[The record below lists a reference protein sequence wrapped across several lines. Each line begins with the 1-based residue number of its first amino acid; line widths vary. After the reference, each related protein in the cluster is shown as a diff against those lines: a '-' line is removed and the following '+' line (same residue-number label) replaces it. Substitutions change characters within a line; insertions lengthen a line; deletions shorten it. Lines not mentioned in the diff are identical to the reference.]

1 MRFFFAR
8 QVFLPILTEMKIVHV
23 SSEQHPFI
31 KTGGLADVVES
42 LSRHTAKQGH
52 EVISFLP
59 LYRAVR
65 ESEWFAKAQRR
76 HSIFLQLGDEAFE
89 GEVYRLKLG
98 RRLALYL
105 IGRDEFFDRSYP
117 YGTKV
122 RDYSDNDAR
131 FIFFCKAVVDTL
143 LRENFHADI
152 LHCHDWQSA
161 LVPIFARV
169 EEAYKGLQVGM
180 RSLLTIHN
188 LAFQG
193 VFPDR
198 AFDLTNLPSAFFS
211 IDGLEYYGQVNFLK
225 SGILFADGVTT
236 VSPNY
241 AKEILLPQFGCGLE
255 GVLQQR
261 QSELHAILNGIDT
274 NAWNPK
280 TDIHIP
286 VNYTVRNLDRK
297 RDNKEALLKRVNLP
311 KRPGAPLYGLVSRL
325 TDQKGIDFI
334 LKQRSFWAKNNVQ
347 LVALGKGDAKLE
359 KGLKRLGQ
367 KFPQKVHAC
376 FDYDEA
382 LSHLIQAGADF
393 FLIPSR
399 FEPCGLNQMYSQ
411 RYGTLPM
418 VSRVGGLVDTVV
430 DALEDPESGTGIVFS
445 PNEKGLGKGLE
456 QSLKLYADAKRYR
469 KIQRNAMAR
478 DFSWGI
484 SARDYENLYTELL
497 FGDSQTFSP

>member
-198 AFDLTNLPSAFFS
+198 GPS
-211 IDGLEYYGQVNFLK
+211 I
-225 SGILFADGVTT
+225 
-236 VSPNY
+236 
-241 AKEILLPQFGCGLE
+241 
-255 GVLQQR
+255 
-261 QSELHAILNGIDT
+261 
-274 NAWNPK
+274 
-280 TDIHIP
+280 
-286 VNYTVRNLDRK
+286 
-297 RDNKEALLKRVNLP
+297 
-311 KRPGAPLYGLVSRL
+311 
-325 TDQKGIDFI
+325 
-334 LKQRSFWAKNNVQ
+334 
-347 LVALGKGDAKLE
+347 
-359 KGLKRLGQ
+359 
-367 KFPQKVHAC
+367 
-376 FDYDEA
+376 
-382 LSHLIQAGADF
+382 
-393 FLIPSR
+393 
-399 FEPCGLNQMYSQ
+399 
-411 RYGTLPM
+411 
-418 VSRVGGLVDTVV
+418 
-430 DALEDPESGTGIVFS
+430 
-445 PNEKGLGKGLE
+445 
-456 QSLKLYADAKRYR
+456 
-469 KIQRNAMAR
+469 
-478 DFSWGI
+478 
-484 SARDYENLYTELL
+484 
-497 FGDSQTFSP
+497 

>member
-1 MRFFFAR
+1 M
-8 QVFLPILTEMKIVHV
+8 LTGMKIVHV

-59 LYRAVR
+59 LYRTIR

-76 HSIFLQLGDEAFE
+76 HSTFIQLGDEAYE

-98 RRLALYL
+98 RRLDLYL

-117 YGTKV
+117 YGTKH

-131 FIFFCKAVVDTL
+131 FIFYCKAVVDTL
-143 LRENFHADI
+143 LRENVHADI

-169 EEAYKGLQVGM
+169 EEAYKGMQVGT

-198 AFDLTNLPSAFFS
+198 AFDLTNLPSAFFG

-225 SGILFADGVTT
+225 SGILFADGITT

-241 AKEILLPQFGCGLE
+241 AKEILLPEFGCGLE
-255 GVLQQR
+255 GVLQKR

-274 NAWNPK
+274 RAWNPR
-280 TDIHIP
+280 TDIHLP
-286 VNYTVRNLDRK
+286 AHYSVRSLDRK
-297 RDNKEALLKRVNLP
+297 RENKEALLNKVDLP
-311 KRPGAPLYGLVSRL
+311 VRPGAPLYGLVSRL

-334 LKQRSFWAKNNVQ
+334 LKQKSFWAKNDVQ
-347 LVALGKGDAKLE
+347 LVALGKGDPKLE
-359 KGLKRLGQ
+359 RGLKRLG
-367 KFPQKVHAC
+367 KKLPRKVHAC
-376 FDYDEA
+376 FDHDEA

-418 VSRVGGLVDTVV
+418 VSRVGGLADTVV
-430 DALEDPESGTGIVFS
+430 DALADPEAGTGIVFS
-445 PNEKGLGKGLE
+445 PNETGLRKGLE
-456 QSLKLYADAKRYR
+456 QSLKLYADAKRFR
-469 KIQRNAMAR
+469 KIQRKAMAR
-478 DFSWGI
+478 DFSWKL

-497 FGDSQTFSP
+497 FGDSQSFSP

>member
-1 MRFFFAR
+1 
-8 QVFLPILTEMKIVHV
+8 MKIVHV

-42 LSRHTAKQGH
+42 LSRQTAKRGH

-59 LYRAVR
+59 LYRTVR
-65 ESEWFAKAQRR
+65 ESQWFAKAQRR
-76 HSIFLQLGDEAFE
+76 HSIFIQMGDEAYE

-105 IGRDEFFDRSYP
+105 IARDEFFDRSYP
-117 YGTKV
+117 YGTKY
-122 RDYSDNDAR
+122 RDYSDNNAR
-131 FIFFCKAVVDTL
+131 FIFYCKAVVDTL

-161 LVPIFARV
+161 LVPIFSRV
-169 EEAYKGLQVGM
+169 EEAYKGSQVGT

-198 AFDLTNLPSAFFS
+198 TFELTNLPSAFFS

-225 SGILFADGVTT
+225 CGILFADGIST

-241 AKEILLPQFGCGLE
+241 AKEILLPEFGCGLE

-274 NAWNPK
+274 KAWNPK
-280 TDIHIP
+280 TDSLIP
-286 VNYTVRNLDRK
+286 VNYGSRDIARK
-297 RDNKEALLKRVNLP
+297 RQNKEALLQQVQLP
-311 KRPGAPLYGLVSRL
+311 ANSGAPLYGLVSRL

-334 LKQRSFWAKNNVQ
+334 LKQTKFWANNDAQ
-347 LVALGKGDAKLE
+347 LVALGKGDPKLE
-359 KGLKRLGQ
+359 RGLKKLAQ
-367 KFPQKVHAC
+367 KLPDKVHVC
-376 FDYDEA
+376 LGYDES
-382 LSHLIQAGADF
+382 LSHLIQAGVDF
-393 FLIPSR
+393 FLLPSR
-399 FEPCGLNQMYSQ
+399 FEPCGLNQMYCQ

-418 VSRVGGLVDTVV
+418 VSRVGGLADTVV
-430 DALEDPESGTGIVFS
+430 DAVDDPKTGTGIVFS
-445 PNEKGLGKGLE
+445 PNETGLRNGLE
-456 QSLKLYADAKRYR
+456 KSLKLFADAKRFR
-469 KIQRNAMAR
+469 KIQRNGMNR
-478 DFSWGI
+478 DFSWKV

-497 FGDSQTFSP
+497 FGDSQTISP